1 MDGQQK
7 CHRPDLQEKEKYQEF
22 LDRYSLTITC
32 KMLHLHVLNVTN
44 SNSIP
49 PSLRKGRPTPNLLGK
64 CLVKIGL
71 IWIQWFLL
79 LFDQFLSGKLGKFC
93 FSARICYF
101 CEIKKNW
108 EKICSEYDNVSLL
121 HTWQLS
127 YVMPLATSTN
137 AIGSDSF
144 IHSPASS
151 LVDGQAFRF
160 SSLFL

>member
-7 CHRPDLQEKEKYQEF
+7 CHRPDLQEKEQYQEF

-71 IWIQWFLL
+71 IWMQWFLL
-79 LFDQFLSGKLGKFC
+79 LFDQFFQENLEKFVFQQEFATFVKL
-93 FSARICYF
+93 
-101 CEIKKNW
+101 KKNW
-108 EKICSEYDNVSLL
+108 EKICSEYDNVILL
-121 HTWQLS
+121 SHMAI
-127 YVMPLATSTN
+127 VICH
-137 AIGSDSF
+137 AIGHLHQYHWVWFFYPFTS
-144 IHSPASS
+144 
-151 LVDGQAFRF
+151 
-160 SSLFL
+160 

>member
-7 CHRPDLQEKEKYQEF
+7 CHRPDLQEKEQYQEF

-44 SNSIP
+44 FNSIP

-64 CLVKIGL
+64 CLVKIGV
-71 IWIQWFLL
+71 IWLQWFLL
-79 LFDQFLSGKLGKFC
+79 LFDQFFQENLEKFVFQQEFATFVKLKKIGKKYALSMTTS
-93 FSARICYF
+93 FSF
-101 CEIKKNW
+101 
-108 EKICSEYDNVSLL
+108 